1 MRNGIGSLK
10 RLAFDAARGVGLD
23 LKLERDSRF
32 KIRGLSARWD
42 DGEPNIT
49 RGLIA
54 EHSIGGTIVRFFVRD
69 EADFIQKCHVQ
80 GRWYEADDL
89 EQLKRFYSGGT
100 FVDIGANVGNHTLY
114 AALVLDAPRVVS
126 FEPNPPA
133 FAICRYNVLLNDL
146 SDRVVLR
153 DFGLASAPSMAN
165 VARSPE
171 HNLGATQLS
180 HADGGTLRLVRG
192 DDALADEAPAL
203 IKIDVEALEL
213 DVIEG
218 IRGTLA
224 RHRPAVFVE
233 VDPHNRARFLEM
245 LDGLDYAVAAELA
258 NSNFV
263 ILPR

>member
-1 MRNGIGSLK
+1 
-10 RLAFDAARGVGLD
+10 
-23 LKLERDSRF
+23 
-32 KIRGLSARWD
+32 
-42 DGEPNIT
+42 
-49 RGLIA
+49 
-54 EHSIGGTIVRFFVRD
+54 
-69 EADFIQKCHVQ
+69 
-80 GRWYEADDL
+80 
-89 EQLKRFYSGGT
+89 
-100 FVDIGANVGNHTLY
+100 
-114 AALVLDAPRVVS
+114 
-126 FEPNPPA
+126 
-133 FAICRYNVLLNDL
+133 ICRYNVLLNGL

-153 DFGLASAPSMAN
+153 DVGLASAPSMAN

-180 HADGGTLRLVRG
+180 HAAGGTLRLMRG

-224 RHRPAVFVE
+224 RHKPAVFVE